1 MSIQDL
7 ITERSNKMVIIKFHY
22 NERIVSG
29 VLLGRYLRPHDEVYA
44 VKKKFLWKNKFIYK
58 HKTLNTPLYV
68 IFIPWK
74 HKEKELIEIDEQYII
89 NPNAIQSDETW
100 INVDNFTSKRT
111 ESFGNHSWNESIEV
125 NDFIGYKFMYDN
137 NNFMINLCLHEW
149 YENLTILY
157 KEMPQLLNMDLDNK
171 EE

>member
-58 HKTLNTPLYV
+58 HKTLNTPFCY
-68 IFIPWK
+68 
-74 HKEKELIEIDEQYII
+74 
-89 NPNAIQSDETW
+89 
-100 INVDNFTSKRT
+100 
-111 ESFGNHSWNESIEV
+111 
-125 NDFIGYKFMYDN
+125 
-137 NNFMINLCLHEW
+137 
-149 YENLTILY
+149 
-157 KEMPQLLNMDLDNK
+157 
-171 EE
+171 